1 LEQRD
6 RDPGDL
12 AGDLGRWLRGAG
24 KERERKVLTGG
35 VGLSAGEAGRARDE
49 RVARRS
55 GPRRAAD

>member
-1 LEQRD
+1 MC
-6 RDPGDL
+6 
-12 AGDLGRWLRGAG
+12 GAG

-55 GPRRAAD
+55 GPDERVWGERRGCIWAERDVVLAG